1 MKKLNALKSSI
12 ACALLLSFTSLPL
25 SAFND
30 PEPTGPVE
38 SSPPA
43 EPVPEPQHP
52 VCGDWPYCVI
62 EKS

>member
-1 MKKLNALKSSI
+1 MKKLSALKSSI
-12 ACALLLSFTSLPL
+12 ACTLILFFTSLPIC
-25 SAFND
+25 AFND
-30 PEPTGPVE
+30 PEPAGPVE
-38 SSPPA
+38 STQPT